1 MASEKEKEHSRSH
14 AKASEKGSKN
24 HLNDEVRD
32 QKKSSESR
40 SKEYETRAEHNER
53 EKQNKSRNTEA
64 TGKSSLKP
72 SQAEG
77 KLAPGK
83 SARTTDHKVIQQWVE
98 ARGGSPAAVIAT
110 ESAKDPGLLRINF
123 PGYSGRGKLED
134 ISWDEFFKK
143 FDEKKLEFLYQEQ
156 KRTGETSRFWKFVQ
170 HEDVKGKK

>member
-1 MASEKEKEHSRSH
+1 MASEKDKEHSRSH
-14 AKASEKGSKN
+14 AKANEKGSKN

-32 QKKSSESR
+32 QKKSNESR
-40 SKEYETRAEHNER
+40 SKEHGTQAEQNER
-53 EKQNKSRNTEA
+53 EKQNKSRKTEA
-64 TGKSSLKP
+64 MGKNSVKVP
-72 SQAEG
+72 HAEG

-110 ESAKDPGLLRINF
+110 ESDKDPGLLRINF
-123 PGYSGRGKLED
+123 PGYSGRGRLED
-134 ISWDEFFKK
+134 ISWNEFFKK

-170 HEDVKGKK
+170 RGDGEGKK